1 MFQKDI
7 QACEQKKYDLDQ
19 NTTLFWLKGKEVGN
33 TSVLSQTPKL
43 LLH

>member
-19 NTTLFWLKGKEVGN
+19 NTTLFWLKGKEVGSTSGQPN
-33 TSVLSQTPKL
+33 TKTATY
-43 LLH
+43 